1 MRICFIALI
10 AGALADQIEPEVERV
25 HHLTVINVPDLHGI
39 EWPITINRGTEG
51 QRYQGFLQIFL
62 NTCAADEPT
71 LTDSWKKI
79 WLFECEDFDPSL
91 DVFRDLAEK
100 YTMLIF
106 VGDASNLEVKNATVA
121 GVDARVA
128 EEIKKAVED
137 YGDIEVFVVEEE
149 VRVLDCARL
158 LILAGAST
166 CLAPIW
172 MFITC
177 MWLHSI
183 TWNRADATALQR
195 LLAIP
200 PMLKVGVSC
209 TGAVMWQLCPWETL
223 ASHAFVMGYMGMS
236 TMYQTVMFGCMILLS
251 KGYCITR
258 ETFTRAE
265 AIGIVTSVTL
275 VYIIVSAHYVDSN
288 AVTPLLMMLYLVLG
302 MYMEVTC
309 LQNLRTLEN
318 QLQYIRANRILAFEE
333 SLVLKCR
340 MFAVFSRVVAVHAVG
355 QAVFLLLQVRLK
367 SVFWHIPLSLLD
379 LAVFCTIASEFR
391 PRTAVV
397 FFGPDSRAPGTHHV
411 IPLYESASSK
421 KSETTAST
429 MLVTIVN
436 PAHPDELASHPW
448 NYVAVGI
455 MRPSTV
461 GCRSE

>member
-1 MRICFIALI
+1 VF
-10 AGALADQIEPEVERV
+10 P
-25 HHLTVINVPDLHGI
+25 NS
-39 EWPITINRGTEG
+39 
-51 QRYQGFLQIFL
+51 
-62 NTCAADEPT
+62 CAADERT
-71 LTDSWKKI
+71 LTDSWKQI
-79 WLFECEDFDPSL
+79 WFFECEDFDPSL
-91 DVFRDLAEK
+91 EVFRNLEDM
-100 YTMLIF
+100 YTLLIF
-106 VGDASNLEVKNATVA
+106 VGDATTTRVTNATVV

-128 EEIKKAVED
+128 AEMKKAVDD

-183 TWNRADATALQR
+183 TWTRAADATALQR

-223 ASHAFVMGYMGMS
+223 ASHAFVMAYMGMS
-236 TMYQTVMFGCMILLS
+236 TMYQTVMFGCTILLS

-265 AIGIVTSVTL
+265 AVGIVTSVTM
-275 VYIIVSAHYVDSN
+275 VYVTVSAHYVNSK
-288 AVTPLLMMLYLVLG
+288 VMTPVLVMLYLVLG
-302 MYMEVTC
+302 VYMEVTC
-309 LQNLRTLEN
+309 LYNLRNLES
-318 QLQYIRANRILAFEE
+318 QLQYVRANRIYALEE
-333 SLVLKCR
+333 ALTLKCR
-340 MFAVFSRVVAVHAVG
+340 MFAVFSRVVAIYAAA
-355 QAVFLLLQVRLK
+355 QAIFLLLQQRMG

-379 LAVFCTIASEFR
+379 LAVFCVIASEFR

-397 FFGPDSRAPGTHHV
+397 FFGPSDRGAGGPQQV
-411 IPLYESASSK
+411 IPLYESSSCK
-421 KSETTAST
+421 KTGCKAST

-436 PAHPDELASHPW
+436 PAHPDELSSHPW
-448 NYVAVGI
+448 KFFAVGI
-455 MRPSTV
+455 MRPAN
-461 GCRSE
+461 G